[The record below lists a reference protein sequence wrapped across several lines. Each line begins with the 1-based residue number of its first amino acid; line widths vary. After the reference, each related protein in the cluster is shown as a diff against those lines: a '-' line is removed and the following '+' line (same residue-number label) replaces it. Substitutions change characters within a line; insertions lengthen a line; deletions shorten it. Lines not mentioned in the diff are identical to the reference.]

1 MKKVFLLI
9 LICNALASALMAQSK
24 LAIPSIKSYTT
35 ADYNAGSG
43 IWDIKQGKN
52 GMLYFANNDGL
63 LTFDGSYW
71 KTYPMPNKSAIK
83 SLEIDPSGK
92 IYVGGQDE
100 IGYFFP
106 DQSGVLKFHSLK
118 HLMPESARQFA
129 DIWNIVLYKNEV
141 FFRTIE
147 CIFELKNNKI
157 KTFDAP
163 GGWLALNRVG
173 TTLFASDKDL
183 GLLFFNGS
191 KWQPYGPS
199 PKPGQ
204 LQTSA
209 LKITGI
215 TAYSKD
221 SILVSTRKNGLFLMN
236 ATMLKKMT
244 TTADDIFS
252 SSLINTVAKIAE
264 NRFAIGSAS
273 KGLVIINGQGKLIE
287 QFSNKHGLQNNNI
300 NSILLDNNQNLWLG
314 LENGIDFINYNTS
327 IKHIYPNRENHVK
340 GNAVAIFGNRLYIG
354 SSNSLY
360 SAALNNLQG
369 DLSTGTG
376 LFTEVENTRGAV
388 LSLTQ
393 VNNSLLA
400 GHQDGVMNIV
410 NNKAQ
415 LVTNGPGAWML
426 QAFPP
431 SADVIAGTYTGF
443 QLLKAQNGGFI
454 NVGKID
460 GIYESLG
467 NLARDNQDNLWAT
480 HPHRGIFKAKLSAD
494 RKRVLNYKIYTKDD
508 GLPSKLNNHVYF
520 IKNKTIATTENGIY
534 EYDLQKNKFIPSA
547 FYKPIFGNNPIE
559 YLTEDTKG
567 NLWFVSNQRVGLVD
581 FNGNPQKG
589 QFKLI
594 YFPELTGQTVKGAEH
609 IYPYNMEN
617 IFIGSNDG
625 VFHLNYKK
633 YVSSESKLN
642 VMLTSVKAI
651 GEKDSLIFGGYFL
664 KNGKIVTSQ
673 SSDDE
678 VSLTKDW
685 NSFHFEYSS
694 TLFAQKGNEEFSYK
708 LVGFDNDWSKWST
721 KTEKDYTNLSYG
733 KYTFSVKVRN
743 NLGNASE
750 PVNYTFIVEPAW
762 YQTIWAYLFYLVILA
777 SIIYYFV
784 NRQQK
789 RFALHQKKHEEE
801 QKRLSYL
808 HGLEM
813 DRNEKE
819 IVTLKNDN
827 LEAELSYKNR
837 ELATVTMHLV
847 DRGKLLQAI
856 KDELIA
862 LTQKLNI
869 PDADYQFRRVYKLL
883 SDTENGD
890 EDWDHFAI
898 YFDQVY
904 NNYLATMKEKFP
916 NLSATDLKLCAYL
929 RLNLSSKE
937 TAQLLNISLKGVE
950 ISRYRLRKKLQLPT
964 EVNLYD
970 FLIECTN

>member
-1 MKKVFLLI
+1 MKKISILI
-9 LICNALASALMAQSK
+9 LICNAFIGTLMAQPK
-24 LAIPSIKSYTT
+24 LAIPAIKSYTT

-52 GMLYFANNDGL
+52 GILYLANNDGL

-71 KTYPMPNKSAIK
+71 KTYPLPNKSAIK

-106 DQSGVLKFHSLK
+106 DQAGILKFHSLK
-118 HLMPESARQFA
+118 HLMPETARQFA

-157 KTFDAP
+157 YTYDAP
-163 GGWLALNRVG
+163 GGWIALSRIG
-173 TTLFASDKDL
+173 TTLFASDKDT
-183 GLLFFNGS
+183 GLLAFKDN
-191 KWQPYGPS
+191 KWLPYGAS
-199 PKPGQ
+199 AKPGQ
-204 LQTSA
+204 LNTPE

-221 SILVSTRKNGLFLMN
+221 SLLLSTRKNGLFLMT
-236 ATMLKKMT
+236 ATALKRMT
-244 TTADDIFS
+244 TSADAIFS
-252 SSLINTVAKIAE
+252 SSLINATAKIAE
-264 NRFAIGSAS
+264 NRFAICTAS
-273 KGLVIINGQGKLIE
+273 KGLIIIDGQGKLIE

-300 NSILLDNNQNLWLG
+300 NSILLDNNRNLWLG
-314 LENGIDFINYNTS
+314 QENGLDFINYNTS
-327 IKHIYPNRENHVK
+327 IKHIYPSRENHVQ
-340 GNAVAIFGNRLYIG
+340 GNAVAILGNRLYIG

-360 SAALNNLQG
+360 SAVLNPQQN
-369 DLSTGTG
+369 DMSTGTG
-376 LFTEVENTRGAV
+376 LFTEIENTRGAV

-410 NNKAQ
+410 NNQAK
-415 LVTNGPGAWML
+415 LITNGPGAWML
-426 QAFPP
+426 KAFTP

-443 QLLKAQNGGFI
+443 QLLKAENGGFV
-454 NVGKID
+454 NAGKID

-467 NLARDNQDNLWAT
+467 NLARDSQDNLWAT

-494 RKRVLNYKIYTKDD
+494 RKRVLNFKIYTKDD
-508 GLPSKLNNHVYF
+508 GLPSVLNNHVYF
-520 IKNKTIATTENGIY
+520 IKNKIIAATENGVY
-534 EYDLQKNKFIPSA
+534 EYDVQKNRFIPSA
-547 FYKPIFGNNPIE
+547 FYKPIFGNNPVA
-559 YLTEDTKG
+559 YLTEDSLG
-567 NLWFVSNQRVGLVD
+567 NLWFVSNQRVGVVD
-581 FNGNPQKG
+581 FNSSSQKG

-625 VFHLNYKK
+625 VFHLNYKR

-642 VMLTSVKAI
+642 IMLTSVKAI

-664 KNGKIVTSQ
+664 KNGKIVTTQ
-673 SSDDE
+673 SSDYE
-678 VSLTKDW
+678 TSLSKNW

-708 LVGFDNDWSKWST
+708 LIGFDNDWSKWST
-721 KTEKDYTNLSYG
+721 KTEKDYTNLSSG

-750 PVNYTFIVEPAW
+750 PVNYTFTVEPAW
-762 YQTIWAYLFYLVILA
+762 YQSIWAYLLYLIILI
-777 SIIYYFV
+777 SIIYYVV

-801 QKRLSYL
+801 QKRLNYL
-808 HGLEM
+808 HGLET

-819 IVTLKNDN
+819 IITLKNDN
-827 LEAELSYKNR
+827 LEVELNYKNR
-837 ELATVTMHLV
+837 ELATMTMHLV

-869 PDADYQFRRVYKLL
+869 PEADYQFRRVYKLL
-883 SDTENGD
+883 NDTENGD

-904 NNYLATMKEKFP
+904 NNYLATMKVKFP

-970 FLIECTN
+970 FLIESTN

>member
-1 MKKVFLLI
+1 MKKHFLLI
-9 LICNALASALMAQSK
+9 LICNAFIGTLMAQPK

-52 GMLYFANNDGL
+52 GMLYLANNDGL

-71 KTYPMPNKSAIK
+71 KTYVLPNKSAIK

-106 DQSGVLKFHSLK
+106 DQSGILKFHSLK

-157 KTFDAP
+157 YTYDAP
-163 GGWLALNRVG
+163 GGWIALSQVG
-173 TTLFASDKDL
+173 SALLASDKDT
-183 GLLFFNGS
+183 GLLVFKDS
-191 KWQPYGPS
+191 RWQPYGT
-199 PKPGQ
+199 KTDQ
-204 LQTSA
+204 LKTQE
-209 LKITGI
+209 LRITGI
-215 TAYSKD
+215 TAYNKD
-221 SILVSTRKNGLFLMN
+221 SLLLSTRKNGLFLMS
-236 ATMLKKMT
+236 ATELKRMAT
-244 TTADDIFS
+244 SADEIFS
-252 SSLINTVAKIAE
+252 SSLINAIAKIAE
-264 NRFAIGSAS
+264 NSFAICTAS
-273 KGLVIINGQGKLIE
+273 KGLIIIDGQGKLIE

-300 NSILLDNNQNLWLG
+300 NSILLDNSKNLWLG
-314 LENGIDFINYNTS
+314 LENGLDFINYNTS
-327 IKHIYPNRENHVK
+327 VKHIYPSRENHVQ
-340 GNAVAIFGNRLYIG
+340 GNAVAIFGNKLYIG

-360 SAALNNLQG
+360 SMALNNQQK
-369 DLSTGTG
+369 DMSTGTG
-376 LFTEVENTRGAV
+376 LFTEIKNTRGAV

-393 VNNSLLA
+393 VNNNLLA
-400 GHQDGVMNIV
+400 GHQDGVMNII
-410 NNKAQ
+410 NDQAK

-426 QAFPP
+426 KAFTPG
-431 SADVIAGTYTGF
+431 SDVIAGTYTGF
-443 QLLKAQNGGFI
+443 QLLKAENGGFV
-454 NVGKID
+454 NAGKID

-467 NLARDNQDNLWAT
+467 NLARDSQDNLWAT

-494 RKRVLNYKIYTKDD
+494 RKRVLNFQVYTKNE
-508 GLPSKLNNHVYF
+508 GLPSILNNRVYF
-520 IKNKTIATTENGIY
+520 IKNKIIAATENGIY
-534 EYDLQKNKFIPSA
+534 EYDIQKNKFIPSA
-547 FYKPIFGNNPIE
+547 FYKPIFGNNPVA
-559 YLTEDTKG
+559 YLTEDNLG

-581 FNGNPQKG
+581 FSRSAQKA

-625 VFHLNYKK
+625 VFHLNYKR

-664 KNGKIVTSQ
+664 KNGRIASTQDSKQITSL
-673 SSDDE
+673 S
-678 VSLTKDW
+678 KDW

-708 LVGFDNDWSKWST
+708 LIGFDNDWSKWST

-762 YQTIWAYLFYLVILA
+762 YQTVWAYLLYLVIFA

-801 QKRLSYL
+801 QKRLNYL

-819 IVTLKNDN
+819 IITLKNDN
-827 LEAELSYKNR
+827 LEAELNYKNR

-883 SDTENGD
+883 NDTENGD

-904 NNYLATMKEKFP
+904 NNYLATMKVKFP

-970 FLIECTN
+970 FLIESTN

>member
-1 MKKVFLLI
+1 MKKNFLLI
-9 LICNALASALMAQSK
+9 LICNAFIGALMAQSK
-24 LAIPSIKSYTT
+24 IAIPSIKSYT
-35 ADYNAGSG
+35 AVDYNAGSG

-52 GMLYFANNDGL
+52 GMLYLANNDGL

-71 KTYPMPNKSAIK
+71 KTYALPNKSAIK

-118 HLMPESARQFA
+118 HLIPQRAKQFA

-147 CIFELKNNKI
+147 CIFEFKNNKFY
-157 KTFDAP
+157 TFDAP
-163 GGWLALNRVG
+163 GGWIALNRVG
-173 TTLFASDKDL
+173 STLFASDKDT
-183 GLLFFNGS
+183 GLLVFKDS
-191 KWQPYGPS
+191 KWQPYGAN
-199 PKPGQ
+199 PKPDQ
-204 LQTSA
+204 LSTSA
-209 LKITGI
+209 LNITGI
-215 TAYSKD
+215 TAYNPTTLL
-221 SILVSTRKNGLFLMN
+221 ISTRKNGLFLMSD
-236 ATMLKKMT
+236 TELKKMT
-244 TTADDIFS
+244 TSADAIFS
-252 SSLINTVAKIAE
+252 SSLINATAKIAE
-264 NRFAIGSAS
+264 NRFAICTTS
-273 KGLVIINGQGKLIE
+273 KGLIIIDGQGKLIE

-300 NSILLDNNQNLWLG
+300 TSILLDNNKNLWLG
-314 LENGIDFINYNTS
+314 LENGVDFINYNTS
-327 IKHIYPNRENHVK
+327 IKHIYPNRDDHVR
-340 GNAVAIFGNRLYIG
+340 GNAVAIFGSRLYIG

-360 SAALNNLQG
+360 STELSNLQN
-369 DLSTGTG
+369 DLSTETG
-376 LFTEVENTRGAV
+376 LFTEIKNTRGAV

-393 VNNSLLA
+393 VNNCLLA
-400 GHQDGVMNIV
+400 GHQDGVMNIID
-410 NNKAQ
+410 NQAK
-415 LVTNGPGAWML
+415 LITNGPGAWML
-426 QAFPP
+426 KAFPP
-431 SADVIAGTYTGF
+431 STDVIAGTYTGF
-443 QLLKAQNGGFI
+443 QLLKAENGAYV
-454 NVGKID
+454 NAGKIN

-467 NLARDNQDNLWAT
+467 NLARDNADNLWAT

-494 RKRVLNYKIYTKDD
+494 RKQVRNFQTYTKNG
-508 GLPSKLNNHVYF
+508 GLPSILNNHVYF
-520 IKNKTIATTENGIY
+520 IKNKIIAATENGIY
-534 EYDLQKNKFIPSA
+534 EYDAQKNKFTPSA
-547 FYKPIFGNNPIE
+547 FYKPIFGNNPVA
-559 YLTEDTKG
+559 YLTEDTQG
-567 NLWFVSNQRVGLVD
+567 NLWFVSNQRVGVID
-581 FNGNPQKG
+581 FSRASQKE

-594 YFPELTGQTVKGAEH
+594 YFPELTGQTVKGAEY

-625 VFHLNYKK
+625 IFHLNYKR

-664 KNGKIVTSQ
+664 KNDQITTTQHSDNVTSL
-673 SSDDE
+673 S
-678 VSLTKDW
+678 KDW

-708 LVGFDNDWSKWST
+708 LIGFDNDWSKWST
-721 KTEKDYTNLSYG
+721 KTEKDYTNLSSG

-743 NLGNASE
+743 NLGNASK
-750 PVNYTFIVEPAW
+750 PVDYTFIVKPAW
-762 YQTIWAYLFYLVILA
+762 YQTVWAYLLYLIILA

-784 NRQQK
+784 RQQQK

-801 QKRLSYL
+801 QKKLNYL

-827 LEAELSYKNR
+827 LEAELNYKNR
-837 ELATVTMHLV
+837 ELATITMHLV

-856 KDELIA
+856 KEELIA

-869 PDADYQFRRVYKLL
+869 PDADHQFRRVYKLL

-904 NNYLATMKEKFP
+904 NNYLATMKVKFP

-970 FLIECTN
+970 FLIESTN

>member
-1 MKKVFLLI
+1 MKKISLLI
-9 LICNALASALMAQSK
+9 LICNAFIGTLMAQSK

-52 GMLYFANNDGL
+52 GILYFANNDGL

-71 KTYPMPNKSAIK
+71 KTYPLPNKSAIK

-106 DQSGVLKFHSLK
+106 DQSGILKFHSLK
-118 HLMPESARQFA
+118 HLMPETARQFA

-157 KTFDAP
+157 TTYDAP
-163 GGWLALNRVG
+163 GGWIALSRVG
-173 TTLFASDKDL
+173 SVLFASDKDL
-183 GLLFFNGS
+183 GLLFFKDS
-191 KWQPYGPS
+191 KWQPYGPA

-204 LQTSA
+204 LQTSN
-209 LKITGI
+209 LQITGI
-215 TAYSKD
+215 TAYNKD
-221 SILVSTRKNGLFLMN
+221 SLLLTTRKSGLFLMGS
-236 ATMLKKMT
+236 TMLKKMAT
-244 TTADDIFS
+244 SADGILN
-252 SSLINTVAKIAE
+252 SSLINAATKIAE
-264 NRFAIGSAS
+264 NRFAICTAS
-273 KGLVIINGQGKLIE
+273 KGLIIIDAQGKLIE

-314 LENGIDFINYNTS
+314 LENGTDFINYNTS
-327 IKHIYPNRENHVK
+327 IKHIYPSRENHVK
-340 GNAVAIFGNRLYIG
+340 GNAVIISGKRLYIG

-360 SAALNNLQG
+360 SAAISDLQG
-369 DLSTGTG
+369 DISTGTG

-388 LSLTQ
+388 LSLAQ
-393 VNNSLLA
+393 VNNNLLA

-410 NNKAQ
+410 NNQAH
-415 LVTNGPGAWML
+415 LITNGPGAWML
-426 QAFPP
+426 KAFPP
-431 SADVIAGTYTGF
+431 SGDVIAGTYTGF
-443 QLLKAQNGGFI
+443 QLLKVRNGGFV
-454 NVGKID
+454 NDGKIN

-467 NLARDNQDNLWAT
+467 NLARDNEDNLWAT
-480 HPHRGIFKAKLSAD
+480 HPHRGIFKARLSAD
-494 RKRVLNYKIYTKDD
+494 RKTVLHYKIYTNDD

-520 IKNKTIATTENGIY
+520 IKNKIIAATEKGIY
-534 EYDLQKNKFIPSA
+534 EYNVKQNKFIFSA
-547 FYKPIFGNNPIE
+547 FYKPVFGNNPVAC
-559 YLTEDTKG
+559 LTEDSLG
-567 NLWFVSNQRVGLVD
+567 NLWFISNQRVGVVD
-581 FNGNPQKG
+581 FSRSPEKG
-589 QFKLI
+589 KFHPI

-625 VFHLNYKK
+625 VFHLNYKR

-642 VMLTSVKAI
+642 VLLTSVKAI

-664 KNGKIVTSQ
+664 KNGQIATTQAADHVTSLSNQ
-673 SSDDE
+673 
-678 VSLTKDW
+678 W

-708 LVGFDNDWSKWST
+708 LIGFDNEWSRWST

-743 NLGNASE
+743 NLGNASA

-762 YQTIWAYLFYLVILA
+762 YQTLWAILVYLAILV

-819 IVTLKNDN
+819 IIALKNDN
-827 LEAELSYKNR
+827 LEAELNYKNR
-837 ELATVTMHLV
+837 ELATITMHLV

-856 KDELIA
+856 KDELIT

-869 PDADYQFRRVYKLL
+869 PDADYQFRRVYKLI

-890 EDWDHFAI
+890 EDWDQFAI

-904 NNYLATMKEKFP
+904 NNYLATMKVKFP

-950 ISRYRLRKKLQLPT
+950 ISRYRLRKKLNLST

-970 FLIECTN
+970 FLIESTN

>member
-1 MKKVFLLI
+1 MKKISLLI
-9 LICNALASALMAQSK
+9 LICNAFIGTLMAQPK
-24 LAIPSIKSYTT
+24 LAIPAIKSYTT

-52 GMLYFANNDGL
+52 GILYLANNDGL

-71 KTYPMPNKSAIK
+71 KTYPLPNKSAIK

-106 DQSGVLKFHSLK
+106 DQAGILKFHSLK
-118 HLMPESARQFA
+118 HLMPETARQFA

-157 KTFDAP
+157 YTYDAP
-163 GGWLALNRVG
+163 GGWIALSRVG
-173 TTLFASDKDL
+173 TTLFASDKDT
-183 GLLFFNGS
+183 GLLAFKDN
-191 KWQPYGPS
+191 KWLPYGAS
-199 PKPGQ
+199 AKPGQ
-204 LQTSA
+204 LNTPE

-221 SILVSTRKNGLFLMN
+221 SLLLSTRKNGLFLMT
-236 ATMLKKMT
+236 ATALKRMT
-244 TTADDIFS
+244 TSADAIFS
-252 SSLINTVAKIAE
+252 SSLINATAKIAE
-264 NRFAIGSAS
+264 NRFAICTAS
-273 KGLVIINGQGKLIE
+273 KGLIIIDGQGKLIE

-300 NSILLDNNQNLWLG
+300 NSILLDNNKNLWLG
-314 LENGIDFINYNTS
+314 QENGLDFINYSTS
-327 IKHIYPNRENHVK
+327 IKHIYPSRENHVQ
-340 GNAVAIFGNRLYIG
+340 GNAVAILGNRLYIG

-360 SAALNNLQG
+360 SVVLNPQQN
-369 DLSTGTG
+369 DMSTGTG
-376 LFTEVENTRGAV
+376 LFTEIENTRGAV

-410 NNKAQ
+410 NNQAK
-415 LVTNGPGAWML
+415 LITNGPGAWVL
-426 QAFPP
+426 KAFTP

-443 QLLKAQNGGFI
+443 QLLKAENGGFV
-454 NVGKID
+454 NAGKID

-467 NLARDNQDNLWAT
+467 NLARDSQDNLWAT

-494 RKRVLNYKIYTKDD
+494 RKRVLDFKIYTKDD
-508 GLPSKLNNHVYF
+508 GLPSVLNNHVYF
-520 IKNKTIATTENGIY
+520 IKNKIIAATENGVY
-534 EYDLQKNKFIPSA
+534 EYDVQQNRFIPSA
-547 FYKPIFGNNPIE
+547 FYKPIFGNNPVA
-559 YLTEDTKG
+559 YLTEDSLG
-567 NLWFVSNQRVGLVD
+567 NLWFVSNQRVGVVD
-581 FNGNPQKG
+581 FNSSSQKG

-625 VFHLNYKK
+625 VFHLNYKR

-642 VMLTSVKAI
+642 IMLTSVKAI

-664 KNGKIVTSQ
+664 KNGKIVTTQ
-673 SSDDE
+673 SSDYE
-678 VSLTKDW
+678 TSLSKNW

-708 LVGFDNDWSKWST
+708 LIGFDNDWSKWST
-721 KTEKDYTNLSYG
+721 KTEKDYTNLSSG

-750 PVNYTFIVEPAW
+750 PVNYTFTVEPAW
-762 YQTIWAYLFYLVILA
+762 YQSIWAYLLYLIILI
-777 SIIYYFV
+777 SIIYYVV

-801 QKRLSYL
+801 QKRLNYL
-808 HGLEM
+808 HGLET

-819 IVTLKNDN
+819 IITLKNDN
-827 LEAELSYKNR
+827 LEAELNYKNR
-837 ELATVTMHLV
+837 ELATITMHLV

-856 KDELIA
+856 KDELIE

-869 PDADYQFRRVYKLL
+869 PEADYQFRRVYKLL

-904 NNYLATMKEKFP
+904 NNYLATMKVKFP

-970 FLIECTN
+970 FLIESTN

>member
-1 MKKVFLLI
+1 MKKFPLLV
-9 LICNALASALMAQSK
+9 LICNVFIGALMAQSK

-52 GMLYFANNDGL
+52 GILYLANNDGL

-71 KTYPMPNKSAIK
+71 KTYALPNKSAIK
-83 SLEIDPSGK
+83 SLEIDASGK

-106 DQSGVLKFHSLK
+106 DQSGILKFHSLK
-118 HLMPESARQFA
+118 HLMPERARQFA

-157 KTFDAP
+157 YTYDAP
-163 GGWLALNRVG
+163 GGWIALNRVG
-173 TTLFASDKDL
+173 STLFASDKDL
-183 GLLFFNGS
+183 GLLVFKDS
-191 KWQPYGPS
+191 KWQPYGIGEKS
-199 PKPGQ
+199 GQ
-204 LQTSA
+204 LNTSD
-209 LKITGI
+209 LRITGI
-215 TAYSKD
+215 IAYSKD
-221 SILVSTRKNGLFLMN
+221 SLLLSTRKNGLFLMT

-244 TTADDIFS
+244 TSADEIFS
-252 SSLINTVAKIAE
+252 TSLINATAKIAE
-264 NRFAIGSAS
+264 NSFAICTAS
-273 KGLVIINGQGKLIE
+273 KGLIIIDGHGKLIE
-287 QFSNKHGLQNNNI
+287 QFSNKHGLQNNNV
-300 NSILLDNNQNLWLG
+300 NSILLDNNKNLWLG
-314 LENGIDFINYNTS
+314 QENGLDFINYNTS
-327 IKHIYPNRENHVK
+327 IKHIYPSRENHVQ
-340 GNAVAIFGNRLYIG
+340 GNAVAIFNNRLYIG

-360 SAALNNLQG
+360 SAALNNQQKDMSMG
-369 DLSTGTG
+369 AG

-400 GHQDGVMNIV
+400 GHQDGVMNII
-410 NNKAQ
+410 NNQAK
-415 LVTNGPGAWML
+415 LVTNGPGAWMVK
-426 QAFPP
+426 AFTP
-431 SADVIAGTYTGF
+431 SKAVIAGTYTGF
-443 QLLKAQNGGFI
+443 QLLRTENDGFV

-480 HPHRGIFKAKLSAD
+480 HPHRGIFKVKLSTD
-494 RKRVLNYKIYTKDD
+494 RKTALNFKIYTKDD
-508 GLPSKLNNHVYF
+508 GLPSILNNRVYF
-520 IKNKTIATTENGIY
+520 IKNKIIAATEKGIY
-534 EYDLQKNKFIPSA
+534 EYDTAKNKFMPSA
-547 FYKPIFGNNPIE
+547 FYTPIFGDNPVA
-559 YLTEDTKG
+559 YLTEDGNG

-581 FNGNPQKG
+581 FSRSTQRGK
-589 QFKLI
+589 FKLI

-609 IYPYNMEN
+609 IYPYNTEN
-617 IFIGSNDG
+617 IFIGANDG
-625 VFHLNYKK
+625 VFHLNYKR
-633 YVSSESKLN
+633 YVSSERKLN

-651 GEKDSLIFGGYFL
+651 DEKDSLIFGGYFL
-664 KNGKIVTSQ
+664 KNGQLSTSQTSDQVTSL
-673 SSDDE
+673 S
-678 VSLTKDW
+678 KDW

-762 YQTIWAYLFYLVILA
+762 YQTIWAYLFYLIILV

-789 RFALHQKKHEEE
+789 RFMLHQKKHEEE
-801 QKRLSYL
+801 QKRLNYL

-827 LEAELSYKNR
+827 LEAELSHKNR
-837 ELATVTMHLV
+837 ELATITMHLV

-862 LTQKLNI
+862 QTQKLNI
-869 PDADYQFRRVYKLL
+869 PDAEHHFRKVYKLL

-904 NNYLATMKEKFP
+904 NNYLATMKVKFP

-970 FLIECTN
+970 FLIESTN

>member
-1 MKKVFLLI
+1 MKKISLLI
-9 LICNALASALMAQSK
+9 LICNAFIGTLMAQSK
-24 LAIPSIKSYTT
+24 LAIPAIKSYTT

-52 GMLYFANNDGL
+52 GILYLANNDGL

-71 KTYPMPNKSAIK
+71 KTYPLPNKSAIK

-106 DQSGVLKFHSLK
+106 DQAGILKFHSLK
-118 HLMPESARQFA
+118 HLMPEDARQFA

-157 KTFDAP
+157 YTYDAP
-163 GGWLALNRVG
+163 GGWIALSRVG
-173 TTLFASDKDL
+173 TTLFASDKDT
-183 GLLFFNGS
+183 GLLAFKDN
-191 KWQPYGPS
+191 KWLSYGAS
-199 PKPGQ
+199 AKPGQ
-204 LQTSA
+204 LNTPE

-221 SILVSTRKNGLFLMN
+221 SLLLSTRKNGLFLMT
-236 ATMLKKMT
+236 ATALKRMT
-244 TTADDIFS
+244 TSADAIFS
-252 SSLINTVAKIAE
+252 SSLINATAKIAE
-264 NRFAIGSAS
+264 NRFAICTAS
-273 KGLVIINGQGKLIE
+273 KGLIIIDGQGKLIE

-300 NSILLDNNQNLWLG
+300 NSILLDNNKNLWLG
-314 LENGIDFINYNTS
+314 QENGLDFINYSSS
-327 IKHIYPNRENHVK
+327 IKHIYPSRENHVQ
-340 GNAVAIFGNRLYIG
+340 GNAVAILGNRLYIG

-360 SAALNNLQG
+360 SVVLNPQQN
-369 DLSTGTG
+369 DMSTGTG
-376 LFTEVENTRGAV
+376 LFTEIENTRGAV

-410 NNKAQ
+410 NNQAK
-415 LVTNGPGAWML
+415 LITNGPGAWVL
-426 QAFPP
+426 KAFTP

-443 QLLKAQNGGFI
+443 QLLKAENGGFV
-454 NVGKID
+454 NAGKID

-494 RKRVLNYKIYTKDD
+494 RKRVLNFKIYTKDD
-508 GLPSKLNNHVYF
+508 GLPSVLNNHVYF
-520 IKNKTIATTENGIY
+520 IKNKIIAATENGVY
-534 EYDLQKNKFIPSA
+534 EYDVHQNIFIPSA
-547 FYKPIFGNNPIE
+547 FYKPIFGNNPVA
-559 YLTEDTKG
+559 YLTEDSLG
-567 NLWFVSNQRVGLVD
+567 NLWFVSNQRVGVVD
-581 FNGNPQKG
+581 FNSSSQKG

-625 VFHLNYKK
+625 VFHLNYKR
-633 YVSSESKLN
+633 YVSSENKLN
-642 VMLTSVKAI
+642 IMLTSVKAI

-664 KNGKIVTSQ
+664 KNGKIVTTQ
-673 SSDDE
+673 TSDYE
-678 VSLTKDW
+678 TSLSKNW

-708 LVGFDNDWSKWST
+708 LIGFDNDWSKWST
-721 KTEKDYTNLSYG
+721 KTEKDYTNLSSG

-750 PVNYTFIVEPAW
+750 PVNYTFTVEPAW
-762 YQTIWAYLFYLVILA
+762 YQSIWAYLLYLIILI
-777 SIIYYFV
+777 SIIYYVV

-801 QKRLSYL
+801 QKRLNYL
-808 HGLEM
+808 HGLET

-819 IVTLKNDN
+819 IITLKNDN
-827 LEAELSYKNR
+827 LEAELNYKNR
-837 ELATVTMHLV
+837 ELATITMHLV

-869 PDADYQFRRVYKLL
+869 PEADYQFRRVYKLL
-883 SDTENGD
+883 NDTENGD

-904 NNYLATMKEKFP
+904 NNYLATMKVKFP

-970 FLIECTN
+970 FLIESTN